1 MCLMVYKELEGL
13 VNFIIDI
20 LRLHL
25 LGDEIRD
32 DGVNPEVELLDGLLS
47 VLTATL
53 GTLQAV
59 QQHFDLKLFD
69 VKLSK
74 LPSCLSANHVHIH
87 IFSAVLW
94 S

>member
-13 VNFIIDI
+13 VNFIVDI

-59 QQHFDLKLFD
+59 QQHFDLRLFD
-69 VKLSK
+69 VKLRQGSGK
-74 LPSCLSANHVHIH
+74 DRQGRVIKRPLKAPERP
-87 IFSAVLW
+87 
-94 S
+94 